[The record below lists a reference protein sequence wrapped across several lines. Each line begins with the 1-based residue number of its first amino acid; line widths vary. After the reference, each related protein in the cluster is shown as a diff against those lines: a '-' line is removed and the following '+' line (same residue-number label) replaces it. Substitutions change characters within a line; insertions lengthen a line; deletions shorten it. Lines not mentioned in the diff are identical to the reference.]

1 VSLKSS
7 VRVLPSIAACTKCMT
22 SHDFGIFCSSANI
35 LMVLSQSDLCFL
47 CVWRAARMD
56 GQLVPD
62 AQGQYNF
69 VGDLVPR
76 LAPTA
81 NADPMYMQES
91 ADPTR

>member
-7 VRVLPSIAACTKCMT
+7 VQVLPKYRSLHKCMT
-22 SHDFGIFCSSANI
+22 SHDFCIFCSSTNI
-35 LMVLSQSDLCFL
+35 LMMLSQSDFSFL
-47 CVWRAARMD
+47 CAWCAARMD

>member
-1 VSLKSS
+1 
-7 VRVLPSIAACTKCMT
+7 
-22 SHDFGIFCSSANI
+22 
-35 LMVLSQSDLCFL
+35 MVISQSDFCLF
-47 CVWRAARMD
+47 CVWRADRMD

-81 NADPMYMQES
+81 NADPMYMQAS